1 MEQARRLKQVARE
14 RQANAI
20 RMGVPLISDNTKL
33 TFSHITEKE
42 WTWEIEK
49 YCGRALSKSL
59 VRHLCQDTEV
69 VPADIVPTLNYSQF
83 QKFSPV
89 LKKPFLDILAIRIQS
104 EQDFNMIMDNDES
117 KNQLKK
123 LCPVTFKAA

>member
-20 RMGVPLISDNTKL
+20 RMGVPMINDNTNL
-33 TFSHITEKE
+33 IFSHITEKE

-69 VPADIVPTLNYSQF
+69 VPSEVVPTMNFSQF
-83 QKFSPV
+83 QNYAD
-89 LKKPFLDILAIRIQS
+89 KKSFLDILAIRIQS
-104 EQDFNMIMDNDES
+104 EQAFDMIMDNEHTKS
-117 KNQLKK
+117 QLKK
-123 LCPVTFKAA
+123 LCPITFKVV